1 MPCVLSALHWR
12 PANQIASISGN
23 LFNFL
28 KGLPWLQYTN
38 RDACG
43 FVPLNTCVYVCS
55 LAFAGNVVQNNRICL
70 ALQQNQGETEAA
82 RFCWNR
88 PATIGWPVGRQVSFR
103 NMRGWDLLQLLSI
116 SWGFEESWMITAMSS
131 NSFRAEHAQCTHSP
145 PRLKQMPHRQQ
156 WPATIPP
163 RQYYSNIMQW
173 PTTPLLT
180 CRIAGIC
187 RRYNHYNAICIH
199 TLQNT
204 KGEPITIETIQTAP
218 AAHTRCL
225 SSPAAATLDGK
236 TQGFVPMSP
245 LPLVTTSL
253 WCKVSHHPSCCYVM

>member
-1 MPCVLSALHWR
+1 
-12 PANQIASISGN
+12 
-23 LFNFL
+23 
-28 KGLPWLQYTN
+28 
-38 RDACG
+38 
-43 FVPLNTCVYVCS
+43 
-55 LAFAGNVVQNNRICL
+55 
-70 ALQQNQGETEAA
+70 
-82 RFCWNR
+82 
-88 PATIGWPVGRQVSFR
+88 
-103 NMRGWDLLQLLSI
+103 
-116 SWGFEESWMITAMSS
+116 MSS
-131 NSFRAEHAQCTHSP
+131 NLFRAEHAQCTHSP

-180 CRIAGIC
+180 SHNGSCGSYSCRIVGIC

-218 AAHTRCL
+218 ASHTRYL

-236 TQGFVPMSP
+236 TQGFVLRLPPQNKPHATVMQP
-245 LPLVTTSL
+245 LQRVLQHHVANPHLSTHMATEHGNNHAAITLRSATRDSTSA
-253 WCKVSHHPSCCYVM
+253 

>member
-1 MPCVLSALHWR
+1 MTCGSSSKFQKHAGMGSFAATFHFLGFWRVLNDH
-12 PANQIASISGN
+12 G
-23 LFNFL
+23 
-28 KGLPWLQYTN
+28 
-38 RDACG
+38 
-43 FVPLNTCVYVCS
+43 
-55 LAFAGNVVQNNRICL
+55 
-70 ALQQNQGETEAA
+70 
-82 RFCWNR
+82 
-88 PATIGWPVGRQVSFR
+88 
-103 NMRGWDLLQLLSI
+103 
-116 SWGFEESWMITAMSS
+116 MSS

>member
-1 MPCVLSALHWR
+1 MTCGSSSKFQKHA
-12 PANQIASISGN
+12 GM
-23 LFNFL
+23 
-28 KGLPWLQYTN
+28 
-38 RDACG
+38 G
-43 FVPLNTCVYVCS
+43 FVAATFHFLGCWRVLNDH
-55 LAFAGNVVQNNRICL
+55 G
-70 ALQQNQGETEAA
+70 
-82 RFCWNR
+82 
-88 PATIGWPVGRQVSFR
+88 
-103 NMRGWDLLQLLSI
+103 
-116 SWGFEESWMITAMSS
+116 MSS
-131 NSFRAEHAQCTHSP
+131 NLFRAEHAQCTHSP

-180 CRIAGIC
+180 SHNGSCGSYSCRIVGIC

-218 AAHTRCL
+218 VSHTRYL

-236 TQGFVPMSP
+236 TQGFVLRLPPQNKPHATAMSP

-253 WCKVSHHPSCCYVM
+253 WCKVSHPPSCCYVM

>member
-1 MPCVLSALHWR
+1 
-12 PANQIASISGN
+12 
-23 LFNFL
+23 
-28 KGLPWLQYTN
+28 
-38 RDACG
+38 
-43 FVPLNTCVYVCS
+43 
-55 LAFAGNVVQNNRICL
+55 
-70 ALQQNQGETEAA
+70 
-82 RFCWNR
+82 
-88 PATIGWPVGRQVSFR
+88 
-103 NMRGWDLLQLLSI
+103 
-116 SWGFEESWMITAMSS
+116 MSS

-245 LPLVTTSL
+245 LPSDVRSHTTLRVVMWCKVSHHPPWCIVMCKFWHHPSWCIVMWVM
-253 WCKVSHHPSCCYVM
+253 WCKVSHHPSWCIVMWCKVSHHPSSDVKSHNSIYP